1 MNSVAL
7 MGKQMRNRRPVKGFT
22 LIELLV
28 VIAIIAILAALLLPA
43 LARAKLK
50 AQQVNCLSNLRQL
63 DMAGKMYMEDAGQM
77 FAYADPDLN
86 PESLW
91 MGCLINYYAQVASVR
106 ICPSAPDK
114 GNPSGTLNPAGT
126 ADSAWYWNPQGTNY
140 VGSYAINGW
149 MYVFLPGAN
158 LEGASADPQYL
169 FPKESSVQQWA
180 LTPMFFDAVWV
191 DTWPLENDAPARNL
205 YNPGYSGVAGMP
217 RLCIVRHGGVNPA
230 SAPRNVPPG
239 SPLPKGINMAFAD
252 GHVELVRLQNLWQYY
267 WHLNWVPPATR
278 PP

>member
-7 MGKQMRNRRPVKGFT
+7 MGKQRRNRRPVKGFT

-43 LARAKLK
+43 LAKAKLK

-63 DMAGKMYMEDAGQM
+63 DVAGKMYMEDAGQM

-86 PESLW
+86 PGSLW
-91 MGCLINYYAQVASVR
+91 MGCLINYYAQAASVR
-106 ICPSAPDK
+106 ICPSAPTNAASA
-114 GNPSGTLNPAGT
+114 GLVNPAGT
-126 ADSAWYWNPQGTNY
+126 ANMAWWWTLSTPPYY
-140 VGSYAINGW
+140 GSYAINGW

-169 FPKESSVQQWA
+169 FAKESSIQQWA

-205 YNPGYSGVAGMP
+205 YNPSYSGVAGMP

-230 SAPRNVPPG
+230 NAPQNVPPG
-239 SPLPKGINMAFAD
+239 SPLPNGINMAFAD
-252 GHVELVRLQNLWQYY
+252 GHGELVRLQNLWQYY